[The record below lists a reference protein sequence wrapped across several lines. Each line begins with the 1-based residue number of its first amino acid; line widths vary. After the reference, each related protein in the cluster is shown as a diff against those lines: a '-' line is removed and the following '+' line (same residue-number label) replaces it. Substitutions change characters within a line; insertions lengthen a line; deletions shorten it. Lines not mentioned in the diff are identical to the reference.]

1 MWISRK
7 RSLAWAGVARTSRLL
22 PQSQVVGSHCLDQR
36 ICPLTAKTQESGG
49 VWPAGK
55 VMFRMSRLTVFQ
67 FWEAMSPASSLLAPR
82 ESSSIN

>member
-22 PQSQVVGSHCLDQR
+22 PRSQVVGSHWLDQR
-36 ICPLTAKTQESGG
+36 ICPLTEKTQESGG

-55 VMFRMSRLTVFQ
+55 VMFQDVQADGLSVLGGN
-67 FWEAMSPASSLLAPR
+67 
-82 ESSSIN
+82 ESSQLPAGS